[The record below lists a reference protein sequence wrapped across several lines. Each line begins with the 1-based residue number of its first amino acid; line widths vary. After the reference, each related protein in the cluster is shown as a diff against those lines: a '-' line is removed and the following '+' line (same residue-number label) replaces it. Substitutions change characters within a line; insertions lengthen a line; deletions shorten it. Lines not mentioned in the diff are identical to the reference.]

1 MFLHKKHIPDSE
13 LLQDFKFVISFL
25 LRFLEFPNIG
35 SKKKWHAFLLYIA
48 MKMPKIDILK
58 MLVNVQNTVL

>member
-35 SKKKWHAFLLYIA
+35 SKKMTCFFAIYCYENAKNRYLENAC
-48 MKMPKIDILK
+48 
-58 MLVNVQNTVL
+58 